1 VLLEEREDFTGA
13 MTLYTELTQGGGFS
27 SVMQEAMMRRSEL
40 LKEHPDLAV
49 APTPSFLPP
58 GMTAPNG
65 TNPLLPP
72 ADAPGEGEPGPGP
85 DPIEIPVPNAG
96 SQLPEPD
103 STEP

>member
-1 VLLEEREDFTGA
+1 
-13 MTLYTELTQGGGFS
+13 
-27 SVMQEAMMRRSEL
+27 MQEAMMRRLEL